1 MKEKDVDWLD
11 EPETVPR
18 PDEPCH
24 CGKPVYFEKAIPG
37 PDPRGFT
44 RGLCADCD
52 AERCDAPE
60 EGRVYSCDPKET
72 SIPAT
77 GRSPDHRHV
86 SCNRSEEH
94 TSELQSRENL
104 VCRLLL
110 EKKKH
115 GGRLGAEQVQVAT
128 GHAAD
133 IRSMT

>member
-1 MKEKDVDWLD
+1 MKEKDVDWLND
-11 EPETVPR
+11 PETVPR

-72 SIPAT
+72 SIPAA
-77 GRSPDHRHV
+77 GRSPDHRRV
-86 SCNRSEEH
+86 SCNVRWCFA
-94 TSELQSRENL
+94 
-104 VCRLLL
+104 CR
-110 EKKKH
+110 
-115 GGRLGAEQVQVAT
+115 GRHQLDFDEAN
-128 GHAAD
+128 
-133 IRSMT
+133 